1 MFRSIDMSSPSEQV
15 VCAYCGK
22 SLPKDRADLTGKGLR
37 CGPCGNLSQIRVHQ
51 GASDMGDHLSRDQ
64 VRRRFRLARSTLK
77 TFSLIGLLLVAATIM
92 ALVIDADDGVQLA
105 PRFAVAT

>member
-1 MFRSIDMSSPSEQV
+1 
-15 VCAYCGK
+15 
-22 SLPKDRADLTGKGLR
+22 
-37 CGPCGNLSQIRVHQ
+37 
-51 GASDMGDHLSRDQ
+51 MGDHLSRDQ